1 MQTKEV
7 GGKILFSIFT
17 NGLRFC
23 WDIISIASNA
33 NIGGLLLHQCA
44 DSIRRPDLQLSG
56 LLAAL

>member
-33 NIGGLLLHQCA
+33 NIGGATSAPVCGQY
-44 DSIRRPDLQLSG
+44 
-56 LLAAL
+56 